1 MKSTDGLEK
10 GKISSFETLLLLFTL
25 VVATAIL
32 FVPGIT
38 AGIAG
43 PDGWISLITVAT
55 FWGILV
61 ALVMLKLGNMFPGK
75 TMVQYN
81 EDIMGKWLGKIVSL
95 LYIFWF
101 IATNAVILREFID
114 FLLVVFLPETPITAF
129 ALTAILLSAVMVRGG
144 IEVIAR
150 VNLFISP
157 ILLSAFIFIS
167 ILEFGDYSFENLT
180 PVMENGLRPI
190 LAGSIT
196 PMGWRGEIILM
207 VMFLPFL
214 NKPKQAKKITILA
227 VVGIGIFLAM
237 NAILVISVFGVEV
250 TAAQSFPTFVL
261 ASYIEIGQFFQR
273 LEAFIML
280 MWVTGVIVK
289 ISIFHYVASLATA
302 QVFGLKDY
310 KPTVIPIGL
319 ITVAWS
325 VTFFSNITELK
336 DFLGRI
342 WPYFAFG
349 FELFIPLALLLVA
362 LVRKKDASFN
372 IANLHEKRGKRQ

>member
-227 VVGIGIFLAM
+227 VVGIGIF
-237 NAILVISVFGVEV
+237 
-250 TAAQSFPTFVL
+250 
-261 ASYIEIGQFFQR
+261 
-273 LEAFIML
+273 
-280 MWVTGVIVK
+280 
-289 ISIFHYVASLATA
+289 
-302 QVFGLKDY
+302 
-310 KPTVIPIGL
+310 
-319 ITVAWS
+319 
-325 VTFFSNITELK
+325 
-336 DFLGRI
+336 
-342 WPYFAFG
+342 
-349 FELFIPLALLLVA
+349 
-362 LVRKKDASFN
+362 
-372 IANLHEKRGKRQ
+372 